1 MHSYWRWKVFK
12 IRFKQCCMANTYFK
26 FKQFTVHQNKAAM
39 KVCTDAC
46 LFGAWTLRYALINQ
60 VQTVLDIGTG
70 TGLLSLM
77 LAQESNA
84 IFDAIE
90 IDADAADQA
99 GINFNNSGWNK
110 RLNLHHTAVED
121 FMAKH
126 SQQYDLVICNPP
138 FFNKQLNSQ
147 QTQRNLAMHDAGLS
161 FSTLAACMQKA
172 LNPNGTGAVLLPWYR
187 AEEWK
192 AIAKK
197 AGLSCI
203 KETAVN
209 QTDVHPHFRSMML
222 MSLNEGLY
230 HFDQINIKENNVYG
244 AAFIDLLKPYYL
256 AF

>member
-1 MHSYWRWKVFK
+1 
-12 IRFKQCCMANTYFK
+12 MANTFFR
-26 FKQFTVHQNKAAM
+26 FKQFTVHQEKAAM

-46 LFGAWTLRYALINQ
+46 LFGAWTLRHVPIHQ
-60 VQTVLDIGTG
+60 VQTILDIGTG

-84 IFDAIE
+84 IIDAIE

-110 RLNLHHTAVED
+110 RLNLHQTAVED
-121 FMAKH
+121 FMATH
-126 SQQYDLVICNPP
+126 SPHYDLVICNPP

-147 QTQRNLAMHDAGLS
+147 QTKRNLAMHDAGLDLH
-161 FSTLAACMQKA
+161 TLAVCMQKA
-172 LNPNGTGAVLLPWYR
+172 LKPNGLGAVLLPWFR

-197 AGLSCI
+197 AGLNCV

-222 MSLNEGLY
+222 MSLQQGAF
-230 HFDQINIKENNVYG
+230 HFDQINIKENNQYS
-244 AAFIDLLKPYYL
+244 AAFIDLLKSYYL